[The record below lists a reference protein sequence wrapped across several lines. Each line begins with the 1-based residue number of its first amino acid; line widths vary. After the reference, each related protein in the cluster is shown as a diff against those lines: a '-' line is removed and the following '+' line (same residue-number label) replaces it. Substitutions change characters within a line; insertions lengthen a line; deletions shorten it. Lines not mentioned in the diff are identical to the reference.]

1 MVVSLLAASM
11 PSFAQNLQLGF
22 GGNFFFNPSTI
33 NKIYGPGINTE
44 AAAYIP
50 LNDQIE
56 VGIALHYSRNGLDGG
71 EALRQIGF
79 DNLGIN
85 VDGGTHSTVLGT
97 LRLRLKGD
105 VPWAPGASS
114 LAVVGGGLAYRRIA
128 DIDVSALWIIEDDV
142 LRITETVES
151 ESETNRAIIVG
162 FGFQYRL
169 SSVVGLYFLPEYHH
183 IIIDG
188 SDIQSIVPK
197 VGLIIGRL

>member
-162 FGFQYRL
+162 FGFRYRL